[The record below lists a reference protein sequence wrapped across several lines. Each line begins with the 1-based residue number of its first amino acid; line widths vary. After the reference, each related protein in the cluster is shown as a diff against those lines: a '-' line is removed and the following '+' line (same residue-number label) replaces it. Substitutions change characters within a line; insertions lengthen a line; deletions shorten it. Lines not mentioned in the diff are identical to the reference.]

1 MLLVASP
8 FILFIWNLGLQ
19 VASVIDMFDE
29 YSDREKVDDE
39 ELFRRVKHD
48 PYVEYAVMESYD
60 LLKDVL
66 CGIVIGEHEK
76 R

>member
-1 MLLVASP
+1 
-8 FILFIWNLGLQ
+8 
-19 VASVIDMFDE
+19 MFDE